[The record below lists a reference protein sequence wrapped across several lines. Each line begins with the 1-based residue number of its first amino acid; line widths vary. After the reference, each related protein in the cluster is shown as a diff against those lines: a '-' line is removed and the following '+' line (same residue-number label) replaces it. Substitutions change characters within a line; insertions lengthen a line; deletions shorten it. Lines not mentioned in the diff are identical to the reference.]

1 MVCVDLGMVCVDV
14 DLEMVCVDLGMV
26 CVDLRAEVLVGQQ
39 AHLRW
44 PTHQGVIY
52 PMLVSG
58 VGDICII
65 DGGGGRGGGGG
76 GGCTHTIWRNEQTS
90 KLKKS
95 SNTIIC
101 VLGLVCV
108 NVCVCVCVC
117 GE

>member
-1 MVCVDLGMVCVDV
+1 
-14 DLEMVCVDLGMV
+14 
-26 CVDLRAEVLVGQQ
+26 
-39 AHLRW
+39 
-44 PTHQGVIY
+44 
-52 PMLVSG
+52 MLVSG

-65 DGGGGRGGGGG
+65 DGGGGQGRG

-108 NVCVCVCVC
+108 NVCVCMSVCGMSVCVC
-117 GE
+117 VCVCIRLMLYEFPFMPMLQDV

>member
-1 MVCVDLGMVCVDV
+1 MVY
-14 DLEMVCVDLGMV
+14 VDLGMV
-26 CVDLRAEVLVGQQ
+26 CVDLGMVWRPGDGVWMWEWCVDLGTVVGQQ

-65 DGGGGRGGGGG
+65 DGGGVGGGGGG
-76 GGCTHTIWRNEQTS
+76 GGCTRTIWRNEQTS

-95 SNTIIC
+95 STTISLFLQPS
-101 VLGLVCV
+101 VVKASDTLD
-108 NVCVCVCVC
+108 
-117 GE
+117 